1 MSYLES
7 KLITLEQELATT
19 KQEKYSLESDLFL
32 VKRQLITAK
41 QELATIKLESERE
54 MGILESKMF
63 ALETKLASIKKVKEN
78 LESMLLSVEAN
89 DKLTKAT
96 ITIIVKATME
106 VTARNDQGKKVKNL
120 EKGYNKVNN
129 KLTKVLSSNCGRT
142 MSPSTY
148 ELSLHC
154 L

>member
-1 MSYLES
+1 M
-7 KLITLEQELATT
+7 EQELATT

-106 VTARNDQGKKVKNL
+106 VTTRNDQADCNRVPTAT
-120 EKGYNKVNN
+120 E
-129 KLTKVLSSNCGRT
+129 SCERR
-142 MSPSTY
+142 
-148 ELSLHC
+148 
-154 L
+154 